1 MHKVSSYGA
10 PIRRTSLLVTAVWA
24 GAVLAGCGGGGDG
37 TAQTETTKRL
47 PGGGPCDLVTAAE
60 VAQAV
65 GAGEVEVDPTDEI
78 QCAYGSTSPVSS
90 TNIVRGQDMSRMAGE
105 EKVDLDGVQGT
116 RLDSTESSCGVS
128 VVLSQDDPAQRF
140 AVLSSAVP
148 VDLDKPICE
157 IADEIAT
164 TIVTKLPE

>member
-1 MHKVSSYGA
+1 
-10 PIRRTSLLVTAVWA
+10 
-24 GAVLAGCGGGGDG
+24 
-37 TAQTETTKRL
+37 
-47 PGGGPCDLVTAAE
+47 
-60 VAQAV
+60 
-65 GAGEVEVDPTDEI
+65 
-78 QCAYGSTSPVSS
+78 
-90 TNIVRGQDMSRMAGE
+90 MSRMAGE